1 MIPPCLF
8 IKSPIECQSPR
19 PLPVPRFPVPFWAPP
34 VEWLPLMGAPETG
47 EKGVILLKGRWI
59 VDNGVFL
66 GDNHGWGNDPKIAWV
81 VIFRE
86 LTDIFSD
93 N

>member
-1 MIPPCLF
+1 
-8 IKSPIECQSPR
+8 
-19 PLPVPRFPVPFWAPP
+19 
-34 VEWLPLMGAPETG
+34 MGAPETG

>member
-1 MIPPCLF
+1 MS
-8 IKSPIECQSPR
+8 K
-19 PLPVPRFPVPFWAPP
+19 PLGAPP
-34 VEWLPLMGAPETG
+34 GAPIPGAFLGSSCGMASSDGGSCDRRKGSHSTKG
-47 EKGVILLKGRWI
+47 EMDCRQWW
-59 VDNGVFL
+59 NL